1 MADNYSTLRQGLY
14 EALKT
19 PLDNTGIPI
28 TPAQQKELKGIA
40 NKQADTIIEF
50 LTRQTLTVTEFKA
63 AVELDT
69 LKNNS
74 IDASIKMPFTF
85 SMIGIYLTAIKM
97 IFEPLNKIPI
107 TKPAYA
113 AIIGIISQLEKAM
126 QSLVPSNPGKD
137 NVEVPVEVSKD
148 ETGLVAHGHAFV
160 GAEASSIGPDGS
172 KLANPEGNH
181 TKVVLH
187 KSKIA
192 NSEKKKLT

>member
-1 MADNYSTLRQGLY
+1 MSGKYSTLRQGLY
-14 EALKT
+14 EALIT
-19 PLDNTGIPI
+19 PMKNSGVAP
-28 TPAQQKELKGIA
+28 TPAQTKELQGIA
-40 NKQADTIIEF
+40 NKQADTIIDF

-85 SMIGIYLTAIKM
+85 SMIGIYLLMIKM

-107 TKPAYA
+107 TKPAYS
-113 AIIGIISQLEKAM
+113 AIVGIISQLEKAM
-126 QSLVPSNPGKD
+126 QSLVPTNPGKD
-137 NVEVPVEVSKD
+137 NVEVPIEVSKD

-160 GAEASSIGPDGS
+160 GVEASSIGADGS

-187 KSKIA
+187 KNKIA
-192 NSEKKKLT
+192 NNELKRLK